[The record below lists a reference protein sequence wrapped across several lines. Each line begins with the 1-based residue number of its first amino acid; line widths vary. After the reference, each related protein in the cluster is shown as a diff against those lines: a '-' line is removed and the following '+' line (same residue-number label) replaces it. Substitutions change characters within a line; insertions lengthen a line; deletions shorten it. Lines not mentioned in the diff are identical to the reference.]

1 MVNIFNTLF
10 KHYTSFNSTTFWLD
24 YPPILF
30 TYPHFFGI
38 IPWPT
43 KNYIYN
49 LNALTRI
56 FIILIILALIQGNIM
71 GMIFFL
77 ILIGCCVIIYKVMY
91 KYKHKDD
98 ESKSE
103 KFLNIDDNVNIDNS
117 VNDKINKEYVE
128 VLKNYMNEDDEYNK
142 KFKFYNDPNNIYNE
156 PIYDNIYNIPIEKQF
171 NNLDKLEPLK
181 DNKDQQYL
189 NNSDAYS
196 FINNDRMDMPKIK
209 NDKIKFANWLYKGLP
224 NCKTDQ
230 YQCIK
235 DVNNLN
241 IKTKLFI

>member
-1 MVNIFNTLF
+1 MTNIFSKLF
-10 KHYTSFNSTTFWLD
+10 KYYTATNSSTFWLD

-30 TYPHFFGI
+30 TYPHFFGL

-56 FIILIILALIQGNIM
+56 FIILIFLALIQGNIM
-71 GMIFFL
+71 GMIFYL
-77 ILIGCCVIIYKVMY
+77 ILIGCCVIVYKVMY

-98 ESKSE
+98 KEE
-103 KFLNIDDNVNIDNS
+103 NFLNIDDNVNIDNS
-117 VNDKINKEYVE
+117 VNDKIEKEYNE
-128 VLKNYMNEDDEYNK
+128 VLKNYMLEDDEKNK

-156 PIYDNIYNIPIEKQF
+156 LVYDNIYNIPIEKQF

-181 DNKDQQYL
+181 DNKEQQYL
-189 NNSDAYS
+189 NNTDSYS
-196 FINNDRMDMPKIK
+196 YINNERLDIPKIE
-209 NDKIKFANWLYKGLP
+209 NDRIKFANWLYKGLP

-230 YQCIK
+230 YQCLK